1 MCRLQDPWRRRHRRL
16 TRGLSWC
23 GQRRP
28 FVLHNS
34 RVSWYC
40 AVVALRWTDSA
51 DRHGIERADA
61 LHALLNAYLHE
72 PGFDEPRVEGHGR
85 PDLWIGPQRTLGAPL
100 LEVMTETVPPQDVL
114 VFHVMLA
121 RAKFLALL
129 DEV

>member
-1 MCRLQDPWRRRHRRL
+1 
-16 TRGLSWC
+16 
-23 GQRRP
+23 
-28 FVLHNS
+28 
-34 RVSWYC
+34 
-40 AVVALRWTDSA
+40 
-51 DRHGIERADA
+51 